1 MNQFPQITIKHAI
14 GNILEIPNQIASRAS
29 TYFAADLSVGSTTV
43 LAQNAFDFTSG
54 SILQL
59 SSMGSENCEIV
70 VSSANT
76 NFQFTV
82 SATKTAHTRG
92 DIIKEISFNQVE
104 VHKSSTL
111 AGTYSLLST
120 NNFQMTQMNTIVNDT
135 TGTTSDFYK
144 LRWKNSDTEEV
155 SSFSSPISVLTYPE
169 NSVAETIFPVLLSMG
184 ISSNDQK
191 INTKFLLS
199 AVNDARKFAKA
210 KMYGF
215 RHAWNQKFEHPLK
228 VLAGNNFVNLP
239 EDIDFDTTDRSLL
252 SARFIF
258 GAVMSPYNLTYIDK
272 RSWNQRSYQL
282 SGSTNSSVVAAS
294 ATTIDLVNSGDFEP
308 IDGSGVAYVAT
319 DSFDQEIM
327 AIGYTGVDL
336 VNNQLT
342 GVTGVTREIPLGTK
356 IWSNP
361 TIGQPV
367 FYTVYDGKIV
377 FERVLSD
384 AMQGNNLYIDYYQK
398 LEKVTDY
405 YQVLRENYRE
415 IYTFYLRYAIKY
427 RRDNTTPTSDPDLV
441 KFNELLEAL
450 FDNLYTGQP
459 TTIIT

>member
-1 MNQFPQITIKHAI
+1 
-14 GNILEIPNQIASRAS
+14 
-29 TYFAADLSVGSTTV
+29 
-43 LAQNAFDFTSG
+43 
-54 SILQL
+54 
-59 SSMGSENCEIV
+59 
-70 VSSANT
+70 
-76 NFQFTV
+76 
-82 SATKTAHTRG
+82 
-92 DIIKEISFNQVE
+92 
-104 VHKSSTL
+104 
-111 AGTYSLLST
+111 
-120 NNFQMTQMNTIVNDT
+120 
-135 TGTTSDFYK
+135 
-144 LRWKNSDTEEV
+144 
-155 SSFSSPISVLTYPE
+155 
-169 NSVAETIFPVLLSMG
+169 
-184 ISSNDQK
+184 
-191 INTKFLLS
+191 
-199 AVNDARKFAKA
+199 
-210 KMYGF
+210 
-215 RHAWNQKFEHPLK
+215 
-228 VLAGNNFVNLP
+228 
-239 EDIDFDTTDRSLL
+239 
-252 SARFIF
+252 
-258 GAVMSPYNLTYIDK
+258 
-272 RSWNQRSYQL
+272 
-282 SGSTNSSVVAAS
+282 
-294 ATTIDLVNSGDFEP
+294 
-308 IDGSGVAYVAT
+308 
-319 DSFDQEIM
+319 M